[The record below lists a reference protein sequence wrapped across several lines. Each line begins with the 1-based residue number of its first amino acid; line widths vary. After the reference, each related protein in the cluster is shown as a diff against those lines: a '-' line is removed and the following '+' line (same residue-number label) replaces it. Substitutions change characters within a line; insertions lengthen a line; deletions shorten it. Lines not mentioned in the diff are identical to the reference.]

1 MDEWPW
7 LARVADIVGVG
18 VVIAAVL
25 RWTVG
30 RVVERLIDAQKE
42 VITHIES
49 ASENIS
55 QSYEKLFQF
64 AEQARQHEA
73 SEHKEVID
81 SNRRWG
87 KAMLDAIRENQTQT
101 NADHGKIV
109 EELARIST
117 RQETSK

>member
-117 RQETSK
+117 RQEK